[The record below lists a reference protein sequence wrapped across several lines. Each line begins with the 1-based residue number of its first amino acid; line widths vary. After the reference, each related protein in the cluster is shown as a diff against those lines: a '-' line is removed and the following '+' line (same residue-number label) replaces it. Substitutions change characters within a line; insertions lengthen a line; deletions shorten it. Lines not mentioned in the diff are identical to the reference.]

1 MVTLSLTGFY
11 ASLLGLLYIGLSINI
26 IRVRLS
32 AQIGIGT
39 NGNKT
44 LAKRVRIHGN
54 FSEYVPLALILLG
67 CYEIN
72 GASAFMLHMLGG
84 ALLLARLSHAIGLSK
99 SIGTSKPRQIGV
111 LTTFIVLLVLSI
123 ENIRLFVFA

>member
-32 AQIGIGT
+32 AKIGIGT
-39 NGNKT
+39 SGNDL

-72 GASAFMLHMLGG
+72 GASALMLHILGG
-84 ALLLARLSHAIGLSK
+84 VLLLARLSHVIGLSK
-99 SIGTSKPRQIGV
+99 TIGSSKPRQMGV
-111 LTTFIVLLVLSI
+111 LGTFIVLLVLSL
-123 ENIRLFVFA
+123 ENIRLFVLG